1 MNGIYLLLGTNLG
14 DRFSNIKD
22 ALNLLEKEKVV
33 VIKRS
38 SIYETAAWGK
48 TDQQDFLNQVVEVTT
63 NNSPYELLETIL
75 NAELSLGR
83 VRKEKWGERVIDI
96 DILFY
101 HDQIISTPKLSIPH
115 PAIHERLF
123 TLKPL
128 AEIAGEK
135 THPKHRKK
143 LKVLMDECSDKLPV
157 AIWK

>member
-14 DRFSNIKD
+14 DRLSNIKN
-22 ALNLLEKEKVV
+22 AITLLEKENVA
-33 VIKRS
+33 VIQCS

-63 NNSPYELLETIL
+63 KKSPQELLQIIL
-75 NAELSLGR
+75 KAELFLGR
-83 VRKEKWGERVIDI
+83 VRKEKWGERLIDI

-101 HDQIISTPKLSIPH
+101 HNQIISTPDLSIPH
-115 PAIHERLF
+115 PAIPERLF

-135 THPKHRKK
+135 THPKHKK
-143 LKVLMDECSDKLPV
+143 KIKDLMDDCLDKLPV
-157 AIWK
+157 TIWK